1 MANKELTVHPESR
14 DFTGRL
20 NLFVQTNPALMSVV
34 IAAILLVATFIINPA
49 GFNLVAVGNI
59 LLLTIL

>member
-34 IAAILLVATFIINPA
+34 IGAILL
-49 GFNLVAVGNI
+49 AVMLP
-59 LLLTIL
+59 LLSLMGSMA